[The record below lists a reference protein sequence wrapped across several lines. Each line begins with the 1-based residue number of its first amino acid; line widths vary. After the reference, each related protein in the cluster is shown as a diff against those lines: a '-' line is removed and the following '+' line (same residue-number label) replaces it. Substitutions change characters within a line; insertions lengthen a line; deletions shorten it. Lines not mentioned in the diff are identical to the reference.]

1 MVYNKLIILVEGG
14 APLKQYFS
22 HSVTETQQIA
32 RDLAA
37 QLRSGDVIAFTGGL
51 GMGKTAFTHGLAEG
65 LGIQAEVT
73 SPTFALVNEY
83 RGRERTLYHFDMY
96 RVESFDD
103 LYSTGFFDYLDQGGI
118 LAIEWSENIAGALP
132 EDAIT
137 VAFEQIDETTRK
149 ITIEGGGRF

>member
-1 MVYNKLIILVEGG
+1 M
-14 APLKQYFS
+14 KQYFS